1 MEALQESERVEVTM
15 EHNKDIFSNDRKS
28 QKRFVDWAYDRIAQE
43 MERIEELEEEFG
55 TAEYVVPS
63 RTNKSPKNLSDD
75 KKIEAVLK
83 IDKLREEGYS
93 FKLASELCDIAP
105 STYTKWKRQFKTRLG
120 KPSE

>member
-1 MEALQESERVEVTM
+1 MEY
-15 EHNKDIFSNDRKS
+15 NNDIFSNDRRS
-28 QKRFVDWAYDRIAQE
+28 QKRFVDWAYDKIAQE

-55 TAEYVVPS
+55 TAEYVVLS
-63 RTNKSPKNLSDD
+63 RTNKSPKNLSDED
-75 KKIEAVLK
+75 KVQTVFN

>member
-1 MEALQESERVEVTM
+1 MEY
-15 EHNKDIFSNDRKS
+15 NNDIFSNDRRS
-28 QKRFVDWAYDRIAQE
+28 QKKFVDWAYDKIAE
-43 MERIEELEEEFG
+43 EIKRIEELEEEFG

-75 KKIEAVLK
+75 KKIETVLE